1 MREEREEKG
10 RNLCVCVV
18 VVVVVGGSSNGKK
31 AESE

>member
-10 RNLCVCVV
+10 RNLCVCVW
-18 VVVVVGGSSNGKK
+18 GGSSNGKK